1 MRATTVAN
9 IEGLAATALVVAVV
23 ALCVTRVVA
32 PDTCRR
38 LAEMLRTV
46 ALPAAA
52 AIAVVATAGSLWFS
66 EVADFPPCKLCWL
79 QRCAMY
85 PLAVILLVAAIRRD
99 LRIRPYA
106 LAVLV
111 PGLAV
116 SVWHNVVETSASSGF
131 GGCDPLNPCTIRW
144 VEGLGFWT
152 IPRMAAAAFVG
163 ILVCLSLIPTSKD
176 VTQ

>member
-1 MRATTVAN
+1 MRATTVADL
-9 IEGLAATALVVAVV
+9 EGIAATGLVVVV
-23 ALCVTRVVA
+23 AAAAVAQLVARDAFDRVIA
-32 PDTCRR
+32 PIRR
-38 LAEMLRTV
+38 F

-52 AIAVVATAGSLWFS
+52 TIAVAATAGSLWFS

-85 PLAVILLVAAIRRD
+85 PLAGLLTVAAVRRD
-99 LRIRPYA
+99 STIRVYA
-106 LAVLV
+106 AALVV
-111 PGLAV
+111 PGLVV

-152 IPRMAAAAFVG
+152 IPRLAAAAFVG
-163 ILVCLSLIPTSKD
+163 ILACIALIPTSKESAP
-176 VTQ
+176 